1 MQLPNYPALKS
12 LHSYWGTHVGPGS
25 CGVVVQQKPRF
36 CARRNAD
43 AHENIVFPSAMGVV
57 SQAGAM
63 FFRRSAGVCGHNAAC
78 RLTRPTPCGSPR
90 ESSSFKRSVR
100 GRLLGKN
107 VVVQRRLGASA
118 R

>member
-12 LHSYWGTHVGPGS
+12 LHSYWGTHVGLGS

-43 AHENIVFPSAMGVV
+43 AHENLVFPSTMGVV

-63 FFRRSAGVCGHNAAC
+63 FFLALCWCVRSQRGVPSHKADSM
-78 RLTRPTPCGSPR
+78 RKP
-90 ESSSFKRSVR
+90 
-100 GRLLGKN
+100 
-107 VVVQRRLGASA
+107 A
-118 R
+118 RVAVLQKIG